1 MFVCLQKFDAE
12 RIQML
17 TKENETLKCELYH
30 IKKMRSEVQ
39 SEGETNSGVFLKQIE
54 SLRNENNR
62 LNEYLKQ
69 TEIQVKQLE
78 NQVSFSQST
87 IIYKKTY
94 NLNSLF

>member
-1 MFVCLQKFDAE
+1 
-12 RIQML
+12 
-17 TKENETLKCELYH
+17 
-30 IKKMRSEVQ
+30 MRSEVQ

>member
-1 MFVCLQKFDAE
+1 MKKFDAE

-30 IKKMRSEVQ
+30 MKKVRSEVQ
-39 SEGETNSGVFLKQIE
+39 AEDETNSGAFMKQIE

-69 TEIQVKQLE
+69 TEDQVKQLE
-78 NQVSFSQST
+78 NQVFF
-87 IIYKKTY
+87 
-94 NLNSLF
+94 L